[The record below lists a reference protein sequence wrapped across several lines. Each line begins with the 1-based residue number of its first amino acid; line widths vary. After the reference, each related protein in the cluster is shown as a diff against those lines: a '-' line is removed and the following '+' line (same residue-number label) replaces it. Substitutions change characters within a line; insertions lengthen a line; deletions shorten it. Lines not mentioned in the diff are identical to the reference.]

1 MCFPLSQRSLSE
13 PKRTTCPVQADST
26 PSSTSE
32 EIPELGEE
40 EYEIDCIVNSRF
52 RTARGQCVLEFLIH
66 WKGYAHEDRSW
77 TPASQSEEDDPPVVQ
92 FYLKQPGKPGIGQKS
107 PVRGMDMRH
116 FFEKIGGKENVD
128 QRKTPKANGHTK
140 PEAKKAK
147 LKEVPKPAAKKKKAE
162 SDESDFVMEDEEE
175 KPSEDGSEEAAV
187 DSAVEKEKAETDD
200 DMASMEVDELGEL
213 DCHRTVLP
221 SAYAKDS

>member
-1 MCFPLSQRSLSE
+1 MSSPAFEREALRRAASKSKSYVDLTSGDDEVMPLQISRTRASSGAGMCFPLSQRSLSD

-66 WKGYAHEDRSW
+66 WKGYADEDRSW

-116 FFEKIGGKENVD
+116 FFERSAERRMWTKGRH
-128 QRKTPKANGHTK
+128 RKRMDIRNRRRRRR
-140 PEAKKAK
+140 
-147 LKEVPKPAAKKKKAE
+147 
-162 SDESDFVMEDEEE
+162 S
-175 KPSEDGSEEAAV
+175 
-187 DSAVEKEKAETDD
+187 
-200 DMASMEVDELGEL
+200 
-213 DCHRTVLP
+213 
-221 SAYAKDS
+221 